1 MHDMAVILLKVA
13 LDTIT
18 HTIWEIKFV
27 NNKKLLAF
35 YVINLP
41 SKFESS
47 YLWSVSNVLDAEPVA
62 LLLLFVLECWIFTGK
77 HKIDWASIFLL

>member
-41 SKFESS
+41 SKFES
-47 YLWSVSNVLDAEPVA
+47 
-62 LLLLFVLECWIFTGK
+62 
-77 HKIDWASIFLL
+77 